1 MRPLSPNGIIRTGDY
16 ILRSRLYIVRFRFYI
31 PIYPIP
37 IMYFDIPDRVCDHFP
52 PVCPAAPAPKGALS
66 GRASRCCVLRL
77 RAFDMPR
84 YITGYGYVRRTTA
97 PAHAPRSTGQ
107 NTYLYGGRPLSAA
120 QDMIEIRKASAGD
133 IPAIQSV
140 AQVAFPATYAGI
152 ISPAQTDYMMEWMYS
167 TASLLRQMTDEGHVY
182 YVAREE
188 DGTPVGYVSVQREG
202 EDRFHLQK
210 IYVLPDRQGRQIG
223 RMLFGEA
230 LRAVKESHPGPCT
243 LELNVNRS
251 NRARGFYEKM
261 GMRVVRE
268 GDFPIGEGYYMND
281 YIMGMEL

>member
-1 MRPLSPNGIIRTGDY
+1 MLCFTPS
-16 ILRSRLYIVRFRFYI
+16 RFRYAQV
-31 PIYPIP
+31 YH
-37 IMYFDIPDRVCDHFP
+37 RVRI
-52 PVCPAAPAPKGALS
+52 CPANNRSGRYGACITQYRAKYVSLRRPAPV
-66 GRASRCCVLRL
+66 GR
-77 RAFDMPR
+77 
-84 YITGYGYVRRTTA
+84 T
-97 PAHAPRSTGQ
+97 
-107 NTYLYGGRPLSAA
+107 
-120 QDMIEIRKASAGD
+120 GD

-182 YVAREE
+182 YVGREE

>member
-1 MRPLSPNGIIRTGDY
+1 
-16 ILRSRLYIVRFRFYI
+16 
-31 PIYPIP
+31 
-37 IMYFDIPDRVCDHFP
+37 
-52 PVCPAAPAPKGALS
+52 
-66 GRASRCCVLRL
+66 
-77 RAFDMPR
+77 
-84 YITGYGYVRRTTA
+84 
-97 PAHAPRSTGQ
+97 
-107 NTYLYGGRPLSAA
+107 
-120 QDMIEIRKASAGD
+120 MIEIRKASAGD

-243 LELNVNRS
+243 LDLNVNRS

-261 GMRVVRE
+261 GIRVVRE